1 MEVLILP
8 PIRLCVAIAGQHL
21 SAQFFP
27 CYRLGTRKTRKADI
41 AVGLSISLIRDL
53 MTQAIALMRAVRR
66 LLWRAALFLWINP
79 RAA

>member
-1 MEVLILP
+1 MLILP
-8 PIRLCVAIAGQHL
+8 PIRFHGAIAGQHL
-21 SAQFFP
+21 LADFFSD
-27 CYRLGTRKTRKADI
+27 CRFGRRKTRKADI